1 MRGLRRR
8 ARGKGGSDRPADE
21 VTGDGAVEDGGA
33 TDPGAADGDT
43 PDGDTPDGG
52 TDDGDTAD
60 GSTSDGGGDCTD
72 TDGADGAA
80 DSAPDSGG
88 TAGRSRLRARLFPVV
103 SGIVI
108 VALVVVMGL
117 LLWQRYG
124 TDETASGDD
133 GTLHSPAVDVAEQ
146 VVLGIT
152 NINPESVES
161 NADTVLSHS
170 TGAFHDDYEAAKG
183 QFATLVGEA
192 EANST
197 GRIVQ
202 SGLES
207 IGGDKATVL
216 VVVSTDVQNKA
227 LPEASQ
233 RGFRLRVT
241 LEKEGDSYKVSN
253 LEQVP

>member
-8 ARGKGGSDRPADE
+8 ARGTDRDAGDAVGGVKDAGAGAGTR
-21 VTGDGAVEDGGA
+21 DG
-33 TDPGAADGDT
+33 GAADGH
-43 PDGDTPDGG
+43 
-52 TDDGDTAD
+52 
-60 GSTSDGGGDCTD
+60 
-72 TDGADGAA
+72 GADGGPGADGVAGTGTDAA
-80 DSAPDSGG
+80 EDSGG
-88 TAGRSRLRARLFPVV
+88 GVTSGRRRIASRMFPLA

-108 VALVVVMGL
+108 VVLVVVMGL

-124 TDETASGDD
+124 TDDTASAGD
-133 GTLHSPAVDVAEQ
+133 GTLASPAIDVAEQ
-146 VVLGIT
+146 VVMGIT
-152 NINPESVES
+152 NINPDTVES

-170 TGAFHDDYEAAKG
+170 TGAFHDDYEAAQG

-192 EANST
+192 DANST
-197 GRIVQ
+197 GHIVQ

-207 IGGDKATVL
+207 IGGDTATVL

-233 RGFRLRVT
+233 RGYRLRVT